1 MRSSRGTE
9 PGAEADARKH
19 LNTDTV
25 AGGIGFAFA
34 LASGRLVLKRRRR
47 PAALPIVIGAA
58 LAVASLALAVR
69 GVLRGAPV
77 EKEPEAEGAEELDD
91 NPAQSPA
98 RFAVV
103 AGLLLGYILLLLP
116 LGYVVSTFLFL
127 FGTSMYLGRGRPVRK
142 VVYSL
147 LFALIVCYVFT
158 ELLTVVLP
166 AGLVFSE
173 TRLPVFS
180 VLGNPEHE
188 KSRGC

>member
-1 MRSSRGTE
+1 VRSSRETE

-34 LASGRLVLKRRRR
+34 LAYLAAAFTIPEGSFSNAAVG
-47 PAALPIVIGAA
+47 PAVLPIVIGAA

-98 RFAVV
+98 RFAV
-103 AGLLLGYILLLLP
+103 ATR
-116 LGYVVSTFLFL
+116 SA
-127 FGTSMYLGRGRPVRK
+127 PV
-142 VVYSL
+142 L
-147 LFALIVCYVFT
+147 
-158 ELLTVVLP
+158 
-166 AGLVFSE
+166 
-173 TRLPVFS
+173 
-180 VLGNPEHE
+180 
-188 KSRGC
+188 

>member
-1 MRSSRGTE
+1 MRSSRETE

-34 LASGRLVLKRRRR
+34 LAYLAAAFTIPEGSFSNAAVG

-69 GVLRGAPV
+69 DVLRGAPV
-77 EKEPEAEGAEELDD
+77 EKELEAEGAEELDD

-103 AGLLLGYILLLLP
+103 AGLSLGYILLFLP

-127 FGTSMYLGRGRPVRK
+127 FGTTMYLDRGRPVRN

-147 LFALIVCYVFT
+147 LFALIVYYVFT

-166 AGLVFSE
+166 AGPLSLGLV
-173 TRLPVFS
+173 
-180 VLGNPEHE
+180 
-188 KSRGC
+188 

>member
-34 LASGRLVLKRRRR
+34 LASGRLVLERRRR

-103 AGLLLGYILLLLP
+103 AGLLLGYILLFLP

-127 FGTSMYLGRGRPVRK
+127 FGTTMYLDRGRPVRN

-147 LFALIVCYVFT
+147 LFALILFDR
-158 ELLTVVLP
+158 EL
-166 AGLVFSE
+166 GKRE
-173 TRLPVFS
+173 
-180 VLGNPEHE
+180 NEE
-188 KSRGC
+188 